1 MLVLQELTEWSDSTP
16 NHVYFVNDERSKML
30 GYIRAGTKA
39 VIKFSKPLGFD
50 TRKRKFKEIKNT
62 WGFVEDKPQN
72 PQWRFEGS
80 KGNTY
85 VVEQTENGLVCTCPG
100 FVFRGKCKHVAAV
113 ENGEV

>member
-1 MLVLQELTEWSDSTP
+1 MLVLQELTEWSNSTP

-30 GYIRAGTKA
+30 GYVPAGA
-39 VIKFSKPLGFD
+39 VTALKFSRPMGFD

-62 WGFVEDKPQN
+62 WGFVEDRPKL
-72 PQWRFEGS
+72 PQWRFDGS

-85 VVEQTENGLVCTCPG
+85 VVEQTENGLACTCPG